1 MVLGETEAIA
11 REKAEHLGSL
21 VNAEFGVAEISNAT
35 GSNLAG
41 QDIDTPLG
49 ELDLKEGARGMLDV
63 ILQGSRPESLTLREA
78 GRRYGYTR
86 MNPLL
91 VGTATMIADQLQD
104 LFESECCDG
113 FILCPSLTPLAYEAF
128 CKAVVPELQ
137 RRGIFRTDYAGGT
150 FREHLQER

>member
-1 MVLGETEAIA
+1 MRPAAIWQG
-11 REKAEHLGSL
+11 RT
-21 VNAEFGVAEISNAT
+21 F
-35 GSNLAG
+35 
-41 QDIDTPLG
+41 DRPLG

-63 ILQGSRPESLTLREA
+63 ILQGSWPDSLTLREA

-91 VGTATMIADQLQD
+91 VGTPTMVADRLQD
-104 LFESECCDG
+104 LFESGCCDG
-113 FILCPSLTPLAYEAF
+113 FILCPSLTPSAYEAF

-137 RRGIFRTDYAGGT
+137 RRDILRTEYAGRT